1 MSLIF
6 CYMKINAFVEYFE
19 MGSFS
24 FILLLF
30 FFLGVIPEIAIV
42 KTLVAV
48 YLCYSNDFMK
58 INI

>member
-6 CYMKINAFVEYFE
+6 CYVKINAFVEYFE
-19 MGSFS
+19 MGSFA

-30 FFLGVIPEIAIV
+30 FGGVIPEIVIV

-48 YLCYSNDFMK
+48 YLCYSNDFVK
-58 INI
+58 INK